1 MDLISTKFKYL
12 NNAQSLLG
20 KKTVPAFK
28 KMKSKSEQIDLFSAG
43 TIIRSALSGEAEAN
57 SLLSGKSLSIGK
69 IKNHEE
75 AKEAQELIWAQ
86 SNLAEVI
93 FQEEI
98 FWDHHLTLVYEKDF
112 FFVEMKSKDE
122 SIPPRFF
129 YWTPIG
135 QTSNDLD
142 ESGLITKLTQILKKL
157 QPLTSGAPL
166 WLMELGLS
174 TDELFLFQIQP
185 VAVSFLTSLFSQN
198 LVQEMLLSRQ
208 RFSKNQN
215 LFGMMKTEW
224 RAFWFRKRHL
234 KTLDYHPSWIFLNWE
249 FIFHYFRLYS
259 LQKNIKPTQE
269 SFGEFL
275 SIGHTKTWMGEIL
288 RIHFKLANELRLHED
303 FEAQNFIFN
312 HSSDLIFIG
321 KGIFQGKIKDE
332 MIMIEDLTPESV
344 YALVTSKII
353 LTKTIS
359 LLGHGI
365 LAATERK
372 MRVVAGINEETWN
385 DLLTKEIIYLDFEK
399 RLLKLE

>member
-12 NNAQSLLG
+12 KNAQSLLG
-20 KKTVPAFK
+20 DKTVPTFK
-28 KMKSKSEQIDLFSAG
+28 RIKSKSEQIDLFSSG
-43 TIIRSALSGEAEAN
+43 TIIRSALNGEAESN
-57 SLLSGKSLSIGK
+57 SLLSGKSLSIRK
-69 IKNHEE
+69 IKNQID
-75 AKEAQELIWAQ
+75 ATKALDLIWRQ
-86 SNLAEVI
+86 SHLAEVI

-98 FWDHHLTLVYEKDF
+98 LWDHHLTLVYEKDF

-122 SIPPRFF
+122 LIPPRFF

-135 QTSNDLD
+135 QTSNEQD
-142 ESGLITKLTQILKKL
+142 ENGLIVKLTQIIKKL
-157 QPLTSGAPL
+157 QPLTTDAPL

-174 TDELFLFQIQP
+174 NNELFLFQIQP
-185 VAVSFLTSLFSQN
+185 VAVNFLTSLFSQN

-215 LFGMMKTEW
+215 LFGMIKTEW
-224 RAFWFRKRHL
+224 RAFCFRKRHL
-234 KTLDYHPSWIFLNWE
+234 KSLDYHPSWIFLNWE

-303 FEAQNFIFN
+303 FEAQSFIFN
-312 HSSDLIFIG
+312 HSSKLIFIG
-321 KGIFQGKIKDE
+321 KGTFQGKIGDE
-332 MIMIEDLTPESV
+332 LIIIEDLTPEGV
-344 YALVTSKII
+344 YALTSSKII

-372 MRVVAGINEETWN
+372 MRVVAGINDETWN